1 MPLKGIFTMTQDAI
15 SCELHDFVEVA
26 CMYGYQLKL
35 ILKNN
40 QIVEGKAID
49 IVNSPEKHECL
60 VIDSDPDPRQQIEL
74 TQLAKMQVLTPN
86 AKFSEVIFP

>member
-1 MPLKGIFTMTQDAI
+1 MTQDAI

-40 QIVEGKAID
+40 QVIEGKAID
-49 IVNSPEKHECL
+49 IVNSPERRECL
-60 VIDSDPDPRQQIEL
+60 VIDNDSRQQIEL
-74 TQLAKMQVLTPN
+74 TQLAKMQVLTPH
-86 AKFSEVIFP
+86 AKFNEVVFP

>member
-1 MPLKGIFTMTQDAI
+1 MTQDAI

-35 ILKNN
+35 VLKNN
-40 QIVEGKAID
+40 QIVEGKAVD
-49 IVNSPEKHECL
+49 IVNSPEKRECL
-60 VIDSDPDPRQQIEL
+60 VIDSDSRQQIEL

-86 AKFSEVIFP
+86 AKFSEVVFQ

>member
-1 MPLKGIFTMTQDAI
+1 MSQDII

-40 QIVEGKAID
+40 QVIEGKAID

-60 VIDSDPDPRQQIEL
+60 VIESASRQKIEL
-74 TQLAKMQVLTPN
+74 TQLARMQVLTPN
-86 AKFSEVIFP
+86 AKFSEVIFQ

>member
-1 MPLKGIFTMTQDAI
+1 MTQDAI

-40 QIVEGKAID
+40 QTIEGKAID
-49 IVNSPEKHECL
+49 IVNSPERRECL
-60 VIDSDPDPRQQIEL
+60 VIDNDSRQQIEL
-74 TQLAKMQVLTPN
+74 TQLARMQVLTPH
-86 AKFSEVIFP
+86 AKFNEVVFP

>member
-1 MPLKGIFTMTQDAI
+1 MTQNAI

-35 ILKNN
+35 ILKNH
-40 QIVEGKAID
+40 QVIEGKAID
-49 IVNSPEKHECL
+49 IVSSPEKRECL
-60 VIDSDPDPRQQIEL
+60 VIDGDSRQQIEL

-86 AKFSEVIFP
+86 AKFSEVVFSSKIL

>member
-1 MPLKGIFTMTQDAI
+1 MTQDAI

-35 ILKNN
+35 ILKNH
-40 QIVEGKAID
+40 QVIEGKAID
-49 IVNSPEKHECL
+49 IVNSPERHEYL
-60 VIDSDPDPRQQIEL
+60 VIDSDSRQQIEL

-86 AKFSEVIFP
+86 AKFSEVVFSSKIL